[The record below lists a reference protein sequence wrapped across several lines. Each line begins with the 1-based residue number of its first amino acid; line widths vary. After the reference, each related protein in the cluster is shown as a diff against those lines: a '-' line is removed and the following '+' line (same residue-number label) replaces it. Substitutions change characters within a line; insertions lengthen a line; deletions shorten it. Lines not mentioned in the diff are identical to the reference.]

1 MAAQQVTGGAIMSS
15 RNARLSTAVDLIR
28 IVAERMLLRG
38 PASPRDLPV
47 PALNEAADAAGELC
61 AAPGF

>member
-47 PALNEAADAAGELC
+47 PALSDVC
-61 AAPGF
+61 V